1 MKHNHYPVDYYHL
14 NFNEKQDPYALFKKI
29 ERIR

>member
-1 MKHNHYPVDYYHL
+1 MKHYSYPADHYHL
-14 NFNEKQDPYALFKKI
+14 NFNEKQDPYTLYKKI